1 MCLLV
6 LAWNTHPRYRL
17 VVAANRDEYHDRP
30 AAALSRWLDP
40 DILAGRDLRAGGTWL
55 GIDRRR
61 RFGIVTNFRD
71 RPTEAAPVTLPG
83 GRPVRQRRLRLRG
96 YGSQSSPRVLPP
108 ARTLGIPP
116 RRAALQ
122 HAAPTAPSRGGLI
135 PRYLAG
141 TASPGDYLAALEP
154 EASGYGGFNLLVADG
169 ESLWYA
175 SNRGAPFARA
185 LSPGVHGLSNE
196 RLDTPWPKL
205 RRVRQGFEHWLR
217 AGGGAEDGE
226 LFTLLADRSP
236 AADGEE
242 LPSTGLAPEWE
253 RILSSPFVLHES
265 YGTRCSTVL
274 AIDPAG
280 ACYLAERRF
289 DPSGACSGETQYR
302 LAPGEWPSPKAGD

>member
-30 AAALSRWLDP
+30 TAALGRWPAPD

-71 RPTEAAPVTLPG
+71 LVRAPPE
-83 GRPVRQRRLRLRG
+83 
-96 YGSQSSPRVLPP
+96 
-108 ARTLGIPP
+108 
-116 RRAALQ
+116 
-122 HAAPTAPSRGGLI
+122 APSRGELI
-135 PRYLAG
+135 PGYLGGAAG
-141 TASPGDYLAALEP
+141 PGDYLTALESKAP
-154 EASGYGGFNLLVADG
+154 EYGGFNLLLADG
-169 ESLWYA
+169 DSLWYA

-205 RRVRQGFEHWLR
+205 RRVRRGFEDWLR
-217 AGGGAEDGE
+217 RGGGAQDGE
-226 LFTLLADRSP
+226 LFDLLADRTP
-236 AADGEE
+236 AADNDG
-242 LPSTGLAPEWE
+242 LPSTGVSLEWE
-253 RILSSPFVLHES
+253 RILSSPFVLNER
-265 YGTRCSTVL
+265 YGTRSSTIV
-274 AIDPAG
+274 AIEPTG

-289 DPSGACSGETQYR
+289 DPNGNPIGDTEYR
-302 LAPGEWPSPKAGD
+302 LAPGAWPTPQARQ